1 MEGLLQAWQSA
12 GAGMLP
18 KQDAGAPPEFTLSA
32 ESGSLLPKSKRG
44 DFRLYSGL

>member
-18 KQDAGAPPEFTLSA
+18 KQDAGAPPEVTFCK
-32 ESGSLLPKSKRG
+32 SGSLLPKSKQG